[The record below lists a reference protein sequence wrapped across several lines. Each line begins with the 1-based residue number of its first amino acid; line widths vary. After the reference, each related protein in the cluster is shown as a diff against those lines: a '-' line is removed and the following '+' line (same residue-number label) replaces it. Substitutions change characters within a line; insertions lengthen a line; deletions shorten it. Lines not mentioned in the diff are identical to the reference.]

1 MNMEPQLRQK
11 ELYKESILDQ
21 VKEIRA
27 SSDDTGCPYCGQPVK
42 KSWEWCPSCGHSLV
56 DWCTFC
62 GADIPRGEG
71 ECPECGM
78 SRSGIVCPKCGA
90 RNAGGFCRKCNEPLT
105 LAAKKELERAQ
116 KDPQFL
122 KAADLAVKAAELLAM
137 IDAGGQDVPE
147 SDNKEI
153 ELPEDVLRL
162 KELLEKTTLR
172 RQERPVAEV
181 AGVAGVAEVAEP
193 VEAVKAVKAP
203 ALRQAQGP
211 AIRQAQGPG
220 IRQAQGPVVKQRPKS
235 KAELRAEYSKIKE
248 ELNKALEVMLPP
260 AGSTPQ
266 EQRNYFSARKLPVEK
281 IIRTK
286 SRTAWVCNFCGCW
299 HNCPSECC
307 EPWHG
312 GKWVCEYK
320 EEKILDFQ

>member
-1 MNMEPQLRQK
+1 MESQFRQK
-11 ELYKESILDQ
+11 ELYKKSILNQ

-42 KSWEWCPSCGHSLV
+42 KSWEWCPACGHSLV

-62 GADIPRGEG
+62 GADIPRGED

-78 SRSGIVCPKCGA
+78 SRGGIVCPKCGT

-105 LAAKKELERAQ
+105 LAAKKELERAL
-116 KDPQFL
+116 KDPQF
-122 KAADLAVKAAELLAM
+122 VKAAELAVQAAELLARIEM
-137 IDAGGQDVPE
+137 EDAPEEDVK
-147 SDNKEI
+147 KEI
-153 ELPEDVLRL
+153 ELPEDILRL
-162 KELLEKTTLR
+162 KELLGKTTLR
-172 RQERPVAEV
+172 QTGA
-181 AGVAGVAEVAEP
+181 VAEP
-193 VEAVKAVKAP
+193 VEAP
-203 ALRQAQGP
+203 TLRQAQGP
-211 AIRQAQGPG
+211 DGKQTQRLDGKQQQA
-220 IRQAQGPVVKQRPKS
+220 QRPKS
-235 KAELRAEYSKIKE
+235 KAELRAEYSKIKA
-248 ELNKALEVMLPP
+248 ELDKALNEMLPP

-281 IIRTK
+281 IIQTK
-286 SRTAWVCNFCGCW
+286 TREAWVCNFCGCW

-320 EEKILDFQ
+320 EEKILDFI

>member
-1 MNMEPQLRQK
+1 MESQHKQK
-11 ELYKESILDQ
+11 ELHKESILNQ

-27 SSDDTGCPYCGQPVK
+27 SSDGVGCPYCGQPVK

-62 GADIPRGEG
+62 GADIPRGED

-78 SRSGIVCPKCGA
+78 SRSGIVCPKCGT

-122 KAADLAVKAAELLAM
+122 KAAELAVQAAELRAR
-137 IDAGGQDVPE
+137 IEAEEQEVPE
-147 SDNKEI
+147 SEIKEI

-162 KELLEKTTLR
+162 KELLGKTTLR
-172 RQERPVAEV
+172 RFDKLSDRSDQKRETGSVAD
-181 AGVAGVAEVAEP
+181 P
-193 VEAVKAVKAP
+193 VEAP
-203 ALRQAQGP
+203 ALRQAQGLRTSTTGEP
-211 AIRQAQGPG
+211 CRTTCSAAN
-220 IRQAQGPVVKQRPKS
+220 KMKS
-235 KAELRAEYSKIKE
+235 KAELRAEYSKIQE
-248 ELNKALEVMLPP
+248 ELNKALEGMLPP
-260 AGSTPQ
+260 VGSTPQ

-281 IIRTK
+281 VILTK
-286 SRTAWVCNFCGCW
+286 GREAWVCNFCGCW

-312 GKWVCEYK
+312 GKWVYEYK
-320 EEKILDFQ
+320 EEKILDFK

>member
-1 MNMEPQLRQK
+1 MEPQLKQK
-11 ELYKESILDQ
+11 ELYKESILNQ

-27 SSDDTGCPYCGQPVK
+27 SSDDVGCPYCGQPVK

-56 DWCTFC
+56 GWCTFC
-62 GADIPRGEG
+62 GADIPRGED

-78 SRSGIVCPKCGA
+78 SRSGVVCPKCGT

-122 KAADLAVKAAELLAM
+122 KAAELAVQAAELLAR
-137 IDAGGQDVPE
+137 IEVEGQEVTGAE
-147 SDNKEI
+147 NKEI

-162 KELLEKTTLR
+162 KELLGRTTLR
-172 RQERPVAEV
+172 RFDRLNDRSNQ
-181 AGVAGVAEVAEP
+181 
-193 VEAVKAVKAP
+193 KAQQP
-203 ALRQAQGP
+203 
-211 AIRQAQGPG
+211 
-220 IRQAQGPVVKQRPKS
+220 QRPKS
-235 KAELRAEYSKIKE
+235 KAELRAEYSKIKA
-248 ELNKALEVMLPP
+248 ELDKALNEMLPP
-260 AGSTPQ
+260 VGSTPQ
-266 EQRNYFSARKLPVEK
+266 EQRNYFSARKLPVDK

-286 SRTAWVCNFCGCW
+286 TRSAWVCNFCGCW

-320 EEKILDFQ
+320 EEKILDFK

>member
-1 MNMEPQLRQK
+1 MESQHKQK
-11 ELYKESILDQ
+11 ELHKESILNQ

-27 SSDDTGCPYCGQPVK
+27 SSDGVGCPYCGQPVK

-62 GADIPRGEG
+62 GADIPRGED

-78 SRSGIVCPKCGA
+78 SRSGIVCPKCGT

-122 KAADLAVKAAELLAM
+122 KAAELAVQAAELLAR
-137 IDAGGQDVPE
+137 IEAEEQEVPE
-147 SDNKEI
+147 SEIKEI

-162 KELLEKTTLR
+162 KELLGKTTLR
-172 RQERPVAEV
+172 RFDKLSDRSDQKRETGSVADS
-181 AGVAGVAEVAEP
+181 
-193 VEAVKAVKAP
+193 VEAP
-203 ALRQAQGP
+203 ALRQAQGLRTSTTGEP
-211 AIRQAQGPG
+211 CRTTCSAAN
-220 IRQAQGPVVKQRPKS
+220 KMKS
-235 KAELRAEYSKIKE
+235 KAELRAEYSKIQE
-248 ELNKALEVMLPP
+248 ELNKALEGMLPP
-260 AGSTPQ
+260 VGSTPQ

-281 IIRTK
+281 VILTK
-286 SRTAWVCNFCGCW
+286 GREAWVCNFCGCW

-312 GKWVCEYK
+312 GKWVYEYK
-320 EEKILDFQ
+320 EEKILDFK

>member
-1 MNMEPQLRQK
+1 MESQLKQK

-27 SSDDTGCPYCGQPVK
+27 SSDDAGCPYCGQPVK

-62 GADIPRGEG
+62 GADIPRGED

-78 SRSGIVCPKCGA
+78 SRIGIVCPKCGT

-122 KAADLAVKAAELLAM
+122 KAAELAVKAAEIQAM
-137 IDAGGQDVPE
+137 IDTEDQEVPE
-147 SDNKEI
+147 SESKEI
-153 ELPEDVLRL
+153 ELPEDVRRL
-162 KELLEKTTLR
+162 KELLGNTTLR
-172 RQERPVAEV
+172 HFDELSDQKGQERPV
-181 AGVAGVAEVAEP
+181 G
-193 VEAVKAVKAP
+193 KQ
-203 ALRQAQGP
+203 QA
-211 AIRQAQGPG
+211 
-220 IRQAQGPVVKQRPKS
+220 QRPKS
-235 KAELRAEYSKIKE
+235 KAELRAEYSKIKA
-248 ELNKALEVMLPP
+248 ELDKALNEMLPP

-266 EQRNYFSARKLPVEK
+266 EQRNYFSARKLPVDK

-286 SRTAWVCNFCGCW
+286 TRSAWVCNFCGCW

-320 EEKILDFQ
+320 EEKILDFI

>member
-1 MNMEPQLRQK
+1 MESQFRQK
-11 ELYKESILDQ
+11 ELYKESILNQ

-42 KSWEWCPSCGHSLV
+42 KSWEWCPACGHSLV

-62 GADIPRGEG
+62 GADIPRGED

-78 SRSGIVCPKCGA
+78 SRGGIVCPKCGT

-105 LAAKKELERAQ
+105 LAAKKELERAL
-116 KDPQFL
+116 KDPQF
-122 KAADLAVKAAELLAM
+122 VKAAELAVQAAELLARIEM
-137 IDAGGQDVPE
+137 EDTPE
-147 SDNKEI
+147 EEVKKEI

-162 KELLEKTTLR
+162 KELLGKATLR
-172 RQERPVAEV
+172 QQAQ
-181 AGVAGVAEVAEP
+181 GSNGM
-193 VEAVKAVKAP
+193 
-203 ALRQAQGP
+203 RQAQRP
-211 AIRQAQGPG
+211 NEMQQAQ
-220 IRQAQGPVVKQRPKS
+220 RQKS
-235 KAELRAEYSKIKE
+235 KAELRAEYSKIKA
-248 ELNKALEVMLPP
+248 ELDKALNEMLPP

-281 IIRTK
+281 IIQTK
-286 SRTAWVCNFCGCW
+286 TREAWVCNFCGCW

-320 EEKILDFQ
+320 EEKILDFV

>member
-1 MNMEPQLRQK
+1 MESQHKQK
-11 ELYKESILDQ
+11 ELHKESILNQ

-27 SSDDTGCPYCGQPVK
+27 SSDGVGCPYCGQPVK

-62 GADIPRGEG
+62 GADIPRGED

-78 SRSGIVCPKCGA
+78 SRSGIVCPKCGT

-122 KAADLAVKAAELLAM
+122 KAAELAVQAAELLAR
-137 IDAGGQDVPE
+137 IEAEEQEVPE
-147 SDNKEI
+147 SEIKEI

-162 KELLEKTTLR
+162 KELLGKTTLR
-172 RQERPVAEV
+172 RFDKLSDRSDQKRETGSVAD
-181 AGVAGVAEVAEP
+181 P
-193 VEAVKAVKAP
+193 VEAP
-203 ALRQAQGP
+203 ALRQAQGLRTSTTGEP
-211 AIRQAQGPG
+211 CRTTCSAAN
-220 IRQAQGPVVKQRPKS
+220 KMKS
-235 KAELRAEYSKIKE
+235 KAELRAEYSKIQE
-248 ELNKALEVMLPP
+248 ELNKALEEMLPP
-260 AGSTPQ
+260 VGSTPQ

-281 IIRTK
+281 VILTK
-286 SRTAWVCNFCGCW
+286 GREAWVCNFCGCW

-312 GKWVCEYK
+312 GKWVYEYK
-320 EEKILDFQ
+320 EEKILDFK

>member
-1 MNMEPQLRQK
+1 MESQLKQK
-11 ELYKESILDQ
+11 ELYKESILNQ
-21 VKEIRA
+21 VNEIRA
-27 SSDDTGCPYCGQPVK
+27 SSDDIGCPHCGQPVR

-62 GADIPRGEG
+62 GADIPRGED

-78 SRSGIVCPKCGA
+78 SRSGIVCPKCGT

-122 KAADLAVKAAELLAM
+122 KAAELAVQAAELLAR
-137 IDAGGQDVPE
+137 IEAEEQEVPE
-147 SDNKEI
+147 SEIKEI

-162 KELLEKTTLR
+162 KELLGKTT
-172 RQERPVAEV
+172 
-181 AGVAGVAEVAEP
+181 
-193 VEAVKAVKAP
+193 
-203 ALRQAQGP
+203 LRQAQGP
-211 AIRQAQGPG
+211 DGKQTQPLDGKQQQAQ
-220 IRQAQGPVVKQRPKS
+220 KPKS
-235 KAELRAEYSKIKE
+235 KAELRAEYSKIQE
-248 ELNKALEVMLPP
+248 ELNKALEGMLPP
-260 AGSTPQ
+260 VGSTPQ

-281 IIRTK
+281 TIQTK
-286 SRTAWVCNFCGCW
+286 TREAWVCNFCGCW

-312 GKWVCEYK
+312 GKWVYEYK
-320 EEKILDFQ
+320 EEKILDFK

>member
-1 MNMEPQLRQK
+1 MESQLKQK
-11 ELYKESILDQ
+11 ELYKESILNQ
-21 VKEIRA
+21 VNEIRA
-27 SSDDTGCPYCGQPVK
+27 SSDDIGCPHCGQPVR

-62 GADIPRGEG
+62 GADIPRGED

-78 SRSGIVCPKCGA
+78 SRSGIVCPKCGT

-122 KAADLAVKAAELLAM
+122 KAAELAVQAAELLAR
-137 IDAGGQDVPE
+137 IEAEEQEVPE
-147 SDNKEI
+147 SEIKEI

-162 KELLEKTTLR
+162 KELLGKTT
-172 RQERPVAEV
+172 
-181 AGVAGVAEVAEP
+181 
-193 VEAVKAVKAP
+193 
-203 ALRQAQGP
+203 LRQAQGP
-211 AIRQAQGPG
+211 DGKQTQPLDGKQQQAQ
-220 IRQAQGPVVKQRPKS
+220 KPKS
-235 KAELRAEYSKIKE
+235 KAELRAEYSKIQE
-248 ELNKALEVMLPP
+248 ELNKALEGMLPP
-260 AGSTPQ
+260 VGSTPQ

-281 IIRTK
+281 VILTK
-286 SRTAWVCNFCGCW
+286 GREAWVCNFCGCW

-312 GKWVCEYK
+312 GKWVYEYK
-320 EEKILDFQ
+320 EEKILDFK

>member
-1 MNMEPQLRQK
+1 MNMESQHKQK
-11 ELYKESILDQ
+11 ELHKESILNQ

-27 SSDDTGCPYCGQPVK
+27 SSDGVGCPYCGQPVK

-62 GADIPRGEG
+62 GADIPRGED

-78 SRSGIVCPKCGA
+78 SRSGIVCPKCGT

-122 KAADLAVKAAELLAM
+122 KAAELAVQAAELLAR
-137 IDAGGQDVPE
+137 IEAEEQEVPE
-147 SDNKEI
+147 SEIKEI

-162 KELLEKTTLR
+162 KELLGKTTLR
-172 RQERPVAEV
+172 SFDKLSDRSDQKRETGSVAD
-181 AGVAGVAEVAEP
+181 P
-193 VEAVKAVKAP
+193 VEAPV
-203 ALRQAQGP
+203 LRQAQGLGTSTTGEP
-211 AIRQAQGPG
+211 CRTTCSAAN
-220 IRQAQGPVVKQRPKS
+220 KMKS
-235 KAELRAEYSKIKE
+235 KAELRAEYSKIQE
-248 ELNKALEVMLPP
+248 ELNKALEGMLPP
-260 AGSTPQ
+260 VGSTPQ

-281 IIRTK
+281 VILTK
-286 SRTAWVCNFCGCW
+286 GREAWVCNFCGCW

-312 GKWVCEYK
+312 GKWVYEYK
-320 EEKILDFQ
+320 EEKILDFK

>member
-1 MNMEPQLRQK
+1 MEPQLKQK
-11 ELYKESILDQ
+11 ELYKESILNQ

-27 SSDDTGCPYCGQPVK
+27 SSDDVGCPYCGQPVK

-56 DWCTFC
+56 GWCTFC
-62 GADIPRGEG
+62 GADIPRGED

-78 SRSGIVCPKCGA
+78 SRSGVVCPKCGT

-122 KAADLAVKAAELLAM
+122 KAAELAVQAAELLAR
-137 IDAGGQDVPE
+137 IEVEGQEVTGAE
-147 SDNKEI
+147 NKEI
-153 ELPEDVLRL
+153 ELPDDVLRL
-162 KELLEKTTLR
+162 KELLGRTTLR
-172 RQERPVAEV
+172 RFGKLSDRSDQ
-181 AGVAGVAEVAEP
+181 
-193 VEAVKAVKAP
+193 KAQ
-203 ALRQAQGP
+203 QA
-211 AIRQAQGPG
+211 
-220 IRQAQGPVVKQRPKS
+220 QRPKS
-235 KAELRAEYSKIKE
+235 KAELRAEYSKIKA
-248 ELNKALEVMLPP
+248 ELDKALNEMLPP
-260 AGSTPQ
+260 VGSTPQ
-266 EQRNYFSARKLPVEK
+266 EQRNYFSARKLPVDK

-286 SRTAWVCNFCGCW
+286 TRSAWVCNFCGCW

-320 EEKILDFQ
+320 EEKILDSK

>member
-1 MNMEPQLRQK
+1 MESQHKQK
-11 ELYKESILDQ
+11 ELHKESILNQ

-27 SSDDTGCPYCGQPVK
+27 SSDGVGCPYCGQPVK

-62 GADIPRGEG
+62 GADIPRGED

-78 SRSGIVCPKCGA
+78 SRSGIVCPKCGT
-90 RNAGGFCRKCNEPLT
+90 RNAGGFCRKGNEPLT

-122 KAADLAVKAAELLAM
+122 KAAELAVQAAELRAR
-137 IDAGGQDVPE
+137 IEAEEQEVPE
-147 SDNKEI
+147 SEIKEI

-162 KELLEKTTLR
+162 KELLGKTTLR
-172 RQERPVAEV
+172 RFDKLSDRSDQKRETGSVAD
-181 AGVAGVAEVAEP
+181 P
-193 VEAVKAVKAP
+193 VEAP
-203 ALRQAQGP
+203 ALRQAQGLRASTTGEP
-211 AIRQAQGPG
+211 CRTTCSAAN
-220 IRQAQGPVVKQRPKS
+220 KMKS
-235 KAELRAEYSKIKE
+235 KAELRAEYSKIQE
-248 ELNKALEVMLPP
+248 ELNKALEGMLPP
-260 AGSTPQ
+260 VGSTPQ

-281 IIRTK
+281 VILTK
-286 SRTAWVCNFCGCW
+286 GREAWVCNFCGCW

-312 GKWVCEYK
+312 GKWVYEYK
-320 EEKILDFQ
+320 EEKILDFK

>member
-1 MNMEPQLRQK
+1 MNMESQHKQK
-11 ELYKESILDQ
+11 ELHKESILNQ

-27 SSDDTGCPYCGQPVK
+27 SSDGVGCPYCGQPVK

-62 GADIPRGEG
+62 GADIPRGED

-78 SRSGIVCPKCGA
+78 SRSGIVCPKCGT

-122 KAADLAVKAAELLAM
+122 KAAELAVQAAELLAR
-137 IDAGGQDVPE
+137 IEAEDQEVPE
-147 SDNKEI
+147 SEIKEI

-162 KELLEKTTLR
+162 KELLGKTTLR
-172 RQERPVAEV
+172 RFDKLSDRSDQKRETGSVAD
-181 AGVAGVAEVAEP
+181 P
-193 VEAVKAVKAP
+193 VEAP
-203 ALRQAQGP
+203 ALRQAQGLRTSTTGEP
-211 AIRQAQGPG
+211 CRTTCSAAN
-220 IRQAQGPVVKQRPKS
+220 KMKS
-235 KAELRAEYSKIKE
+235 KAELRAEYSKIQE
-248 ELNKALEVMLPP
+248 ELNKALEGMLPP
-260 AGSTPQ
+260 VGSTPQ

-281 IIRTK
+281 VILTK
-286 SRTAWVCNFCGCW
+286 GREAWVCNFCGCW

-312 GKWVCEYK
+312 GKWVYEYK
-320 EEKILDFQ
+320 EEKILDFK

>member
-1 MNMEPQLRQK
+1 MESQHKQK
-11 ELYKESILDQ
+11 ELHKESILNQ

-27 SSDDTGCPYCGQPVK
+27 SSDGVGCPYCGQPVK

-62 GADIPRGEG
+62 GADIPRGED

-78 SRSGIVCPKCGA
+78 SRSGIVCPKCGT

-122 KAADLAVKAAELLAM
+122 KAAELAVQAAELLAR
-137 IDAGGQDVPE
+137 IEAEEQEVPE
-147 SDNKEI
+147 SEIKEI

-162 KELLEKTTLR
+162 KELLGKTTLR
-172 RQERPVAEV
+172 RFDKLSDRSDQKRETGSVAD
-181 AGVAGVAEVAEP
+181 P
-193 VEAVKAVKAP
+193 VEAP
-203 ALRQAQGP
+203 ALRQAQGLRTSTTGEP
-211 AIRQAQGPG
+211 CRTTCSAAN
-220 IRQAQGPVVKQRPKS
+220 KMKS
-235 KAELRAEYSKIKE
+235 KAELRAEYTKIQE
-248 ELNKALEVMLPP
+248 ELNKALEGMLPP
-260 AGSTPQ
+260 VGSTPQ

-281 IIRTK
+281 VILTK
-286 SRTAWVCNFCGCW
+286 GREAWVCNFCGCW

-312 GKWVCEYK
+312 GKWVYEYK
-320 EEKILDFQ
+320 EEKILDFK

>member
-1 MNMEPQLRQK
+1 MNMESQHKQK
-11 ELYKESILDQ
+11 ELHKESILNQ

-27 SSDDTGCPYCGQPVK
+27 SSDGVGCPYCGQPVK

-62 GADIPRGEG
+62 GADIPRGED

-78 SRSGIVCPKCGA
+78 SRSGIVCPKCGT

-122 KAADLAVKAAELLAM
+122 KAAELAVQAAELLAR
-137 IDAGGQDVPE
+137 IEAEEQEVPE
-147 SDNKEI
+147 SEIKEI

-162 KELLEKTTLR
+162 KELLGKTTLR
-172 RQERPVAEV
+172 RFDKLCDRSDQKRETGSVAD
-181 AGVAGVAEVAEP
+181 P
-193 VEAVKAVKAP
+193 VEAP
-203 ALRQAQGP
+203 ALRQAQGLRTSTTGESCRTTCS
-211 AIRQAQGPG
+211 AAN
-220 IRQAQGPVVKQRPKS
+220 KMKS
-235 KAELRAEYSKIKE
+235 KAELRAEYSKIQE
-248 ELNKALEVMLPP
+248 ELNKALEGMLPP
-260 AGSTPQ
+260 VGSTPQ

-281 IIRTK
+281 VILTK
-286 SRTAWVCNFCGCW
+286 GREAWVCNFCGCW

-312 GKWVCEYK
+312 GKWVYEYK
-320 EEKILDFQ
+320 EEKILDFK

>member
-1 MNMEPQLRQK
+1 MESQHKQK
-11 ELYKESILDQ
+11 ELHKESILNQ

-27 SSDDTGCPYCGQPVK
+27 SSDGVGCPYCGQPVK

-62 GADIPRGEG
+62 GADIPRGED

-78 SRSGIVCPKCGA
+78 SRSGIVCPKCGT

-122 KAADLAVKAAELLAM
+122 KAAELAVQAAELRAR
-137 IDAGGQDVPE
+137 IEAEEQEVPE
-147 SDNKEI
+147 SEIKEI

-162 KELLEKTTLR
+162 KELLGKTTLR
-172 RQERPVAEV
+172 RFDKLSDRSDQKRETGSVAD
-181 AGVAGVAEVAEP
+181 P
-193 VEAVKAVKAP
+193 VEAP
-203 ALRQAQGP
+203 ALRQAQGLGTSTTGEP
-211 AIRQAQGPG
+211 CRTTCSAAN
-220 IRQAQGPVVKQRPKS
+220 KMKS
-235 KAELRAEYSKIKE
+235 KAELRAEYSKIQE
-248 ELNKALEVMLPP
+248 ELNKALEGMLPP
-260 AGSTPQ
+260 VGSTPQ

-281 IIRTK
+281 VILTK
-286 SRTAWVCNFCGCW
+286 GREAWVCNFCGCW

-312 GKWVCEYK
+312 GKWVYEYK
-320 EEKILDFQ
+320 EEKILDFK

>member
-1 MNMEPQLRQK
+1 MESQHKQK
-11 ELYKESILDQ
+11 ELHKESILNQ

-27 SSDDTGCPYCGQPVK
+27 SSDGVGCPYCGQPVK

-62 GADIPRGEG
+62 GADIPRGED

-78 SRSGIVCPKCGA
+78 SRSGIVCPKCGT

-122 KAADLAVKAAELLAM
+122 KAAELAVQAAELLAR
-137 IDAGGQDVPE
+137 IEAEEQEVPE
-147 SDNKEI
+147 SEIKEI

-162 KELLEKTTLR
+162 KELLGKTTLR
-172 RQERPVAEV
+172 RFDKLSDRSDQKRETGSVAEL
-181 AGVAGVAEVAEP
+181 
-193 VEAVKAVKAP
+193 VEAP
-203 ALRQAQGP
+203 ALRQAQGLRTSTTGEP
-211 AIRQAQGPG
+211 CRTTCSAAN
-220 IRQAQGPVVKQRPKS
+220 KMKS
-235 KAELRAEYSKIKE
+235 KAELRAEYSKIQE
-248 ELNKALEVMLPP
+248 ELNKALEGMLPP
-260 AGSTPQ
+260 VGSTPQ

-281 IIRTK
+281 VILTK
-286 SRTAWVCNFCGCW
+286 GREAWVCNFCGCW

-312 GKWVCEYK
+312 GKWVYEYK
-320 EEKILDFQ
+320 EEKILDFK

>member
-1 MNMEPQLRQK
+1 MNMEPRLKQK

-21 VKEIRA
+21 VREIRA

-42 KSWEWCPSCGHSLV
+42 KRWEWCPSCGHSLV

-62 GADIPRGEG
+62 GADIPRGEV

-78 SRSGIVCPKCGA
+78 SREGIVCPKCGT

-105 LAAKKELERAQ
+105 LAAKKEQERAL
-116 KDPQFL
+116 KDPQF
-122 KAADLAVKAAELLAM
+122 VKAAELAVQAAELLARIKM
-137 IDAGGQDVPE
+137 EDAPE
-147 SDNKEI
+147 EEVRKEV
-153 ELPEDVLRL
+153 ELPEDILRL
-162 KELLEKTTLR
+162 KELLGKTTLR
-172 RQERPVAEV
+172 RFGASEGKQ
-181 AGVAGVAEVAEP
+181 
-193 VEAVKAVKAP
+193 
-203 ALRQAQGP
+203 QQG
-211 AIRQAQGPG
+211 
-220 IRQAQGPVVKQRPKS
+220 PKS
-235 KAELRAEYSKIKE
+235 KAELRAEYSKIKA
-248 ELNKALEVMLPP
+248 ELDKALNEMLPP

-286 SRTAWVCNFCGCW
+286 TREAWVCNFCGCW

-320 EEKILDFQ
+320 EEKILDFK

>member
-1 MNMEPQLRQK
+1 MESQLKQK
-11 ELYKESILDQ
+11 ELYKESILNQ
-21 VKEIRA
+21 VNEIRA
-27 SSDDTGCPYCGQPVK
+27 SSDDIGCPHCGQPVR

-62 GADIPRGEG
+62 GADIPRGED

-78 SRSGIVCPKCGA
+78 SRSGIVCPECGT

-122 KAADLAVKAAELLAM
+122 KAAELAVQAAELLAR
-137 IDAGGQDVPE
+137 IEAEEQEVPE
-147 SDNKEI
+147 SEIKEI

-162 KELLEKTTLR
+162 KELLGKTT
-172 RQERPVAEV
+172 
-181 AGVAGVAEVAEP
+181 
-193 VEAVKAVKAP
+193 
-203 ALRQAQGP
+203 LRQAQGP
-211 AIRQAQGPG
+211 DGKQTQPLDGKQQQA
-220 IRQAQGPVVKQRPKS
+220 QRPKS
-235 KAELRAEYSKIKE
+235 KAELRAEYSKIQE
-248 ELNKALEVMLPP
+248 ELNKALEGMLPP
-260 AGSTPQ
+260 VGSTPQ

-281 IIRTK
+281 VILTK
-286 SRTAWVCNFCGCW
+286 GREAWVCNFCGCW

-312 GKWVCEYK
+312 GKWVYEYK
-320 EEKILDFQ
+320 EEKILDFK

>member
-1 MNMEPQLRQK
+1 MESQHKQK
-11 ELYKESILDQ
+11 ELYKESILNQ
-21 VKEIRA
+21 VKELRA
-27 SSDDTGCPYCGQPVK
+27 SSDGVGCPYCGQPVK

-62 GADIPRGEG
+62 GADIPRGED

-78 SRSGIVCPKCGA
+78 SRSGIVCPKCGI

-122 KAADLAVKAAELLAM
+122 KAAELAVQAAELLAR
-137 IDAGGQDVPE
+137 IEAEDQEVPE
-147 SDNKEI
+147 SEIKEI

-162 KELLEKTTLR
+162 KELLGKTTLR
-172 RQERPVAEV
+172 RFDKLSDRSDQKRET
-181 AGVAGVAEVAEP
+181 GSVAEP
-193 VEAVKAVKAP
+193 VEAP
-203 ALRQAQGP
+203 ALRQAQGLRTSTTGEP
-211 AIRQAQGPG
+211 CRTTCSAAN
-220 IRQAQGPVVKQRPKS
+220 KMKS
-235 KAELRAEYSKIKE
+235 KAELRAEYSKIQE
-248 ELNKALEVMLPP
+248 ELNKALEGMLPP
-260 AGSTPQ
+260 VGSTPQ

-281 IIRTK
+281 VILTK
-286 SRTAWVCNFCGCW
+286 GREAWVCNFCGCW

-312 GKWVCEYK
+312 GKWVYEYK
-320 EEKILDFQ
+320 EEKILDFK

>member
-1 MNMEPQLRQK
+1 MESQLKQK
-11 ELYKESILDQ
+11 ELYKESILNQ
-21 VKEIRA
+21 VNEIRA
-27 SSDDTGCPYCGQPVK
+27 SSDDIGCPHCGQPVR

-62 GADIPRGEG
+62 GADIPRGED

-78 SRSGIVCPKCGA
+78 SRSGVVCPKCGT

-122 KAADLAVKAAELLAM
+122 KAAELAVQAAELLAR
-137 IDAGGQDVPE
+137 IEAEEQEVPE
-147 SDNKEI
+147 SEIKEI

-162 KELLEKTTLR
+162 KELLGKTT
-172 RQERPVAEV
+172 
-181 AGVAGVAEVAEP
+181 
-193 VEAVKAVKAP
+193 
-203 ALRQAQGP
+203 LRQAQGP
-211 AIRQAQGPG
+211 DGKQTQPLDGKQQQA
-220 IRQAQGPVVKQRPKS
+220 QRPKS
-235 KAELRAEYSKIKE
+235 KAELRAEYSKIKA
-248 ELNKALEVMLPP
+248 ELDKALNEMLPP
-260 AGSTPQ
+260 VGSTPQ

-281 IIRTK
+281 VILTK
-286 SRTAWVCNFCGCW
+286 GREAWVCNFCGCW

-312 GKWVCEYK
+312 GKWVYEYK
-320 EEKILDFQ
+320 EEKILDFK

>member
-1 MNMEPQLRQK
+1 MESQLRQK
-11 ELYKESILDQ
+11 ELYKESILEQ

-27 SSDDTGCPYCGQPVK
+27 SSEDTECSYCGQPVK

-62 GADIPRGEG
+62 GADIPRGEE

-78 SRSGIVCPKCGA
+78 SRSGIVCPKCGT

-116 KDPQFL
+116 KDPRFL
-122 KAADLAVKAAELLAM
+122 KAADLVVKAAELQAM
-137 IDAGGQDVPE
+137 IEAENQEVPE
-147 SDNKEI
+147 TESKEI

-162 KELLEKTTLR
+162 KELLGKTM
-172 RQERPVAEV
+172 
-181 AGVAGVAEVAEP
+181 
-193 VEAVKAVKAP
+193 
-203 ALRQAQGP
+203 LRQQEKSDGKQ
-211 AIRQAQGPG
+211 QA
-220 IRQAQGPVVKQRPKS
+220 QRPKS
-235 KAELRAEYSKIKE
+235 KAELRAEYSKIQE
-248 ELNKALEVMLPP
+248 ELNKALGEMLPP
-260 AGSTPQ
+260 VGSTPQ
-266 EQRNYFSARKLPVEK
+266 EQRNYFSARKLPVDK

-286 SRTAWVCNFCGCW
+286 IRSAWVCNFCGCW

>member
-1 MNMEPQLRQK
+1 MNMESQLRQK
-11 ELYKESILDQ
+11 ELYKESILEQ

-27 SSDDTGCPYCGQPVK
+27 SSDDTGCPYCGQPVN

-62 GADIPRGEG
+62 GADIPRGED
-71 ECPECGM
+71 ECPECGV
-78 SRSGIVCPKCGA
+78 SRSGIVCPKCGT

-105 LAAKKELERAQ
+105 LAAKKELERALE
-116 KDPQFL
+116 DPAFV
-122 KAADLAVKAAELLAM
+122 KAAELAVKAAELQAM
-137 IDAGGQDVPE
+137 IETEDQKVPE
-147 SDNKEI
+147 TESMEI

-162 KELLEKTTLR
+162 KELLGKTKLR
-172 RQERPVAEV
+172 QLERP
-181 AGVAGVAEVAEP
+181 VAEP
-193 VEAVKAVKAP
+193 VEAVRASV
-203 ALRQAQGP
+203 LQQTQGSDGKQH
-211 AIRQAQGPG
+211 A
-220 IRQAQGPVVKQRPKS
+220 QRPKS
-235 KAELRAEYSKIKE
+235 KAELRAEYSKIQE
-248 ELNKALEVMLPP
+248 DLNKALGEMLPP

-266 EQRNYFSARKLPVEK
+266 EQRNYFSARKLPVDK

-286 SRTAWVCNFCGCW
+286 IRSAWVCNFCGCW

>member
-1 MNMEPQLRQK
+1 MESQHKQK
-11 ELYKESILDQ
+11 ELHKESILNQ
-21 VKEIRA
+21 VKELRA
-27 SSDDTGCPYCGQPVK
+27 SSDGVGCPYCGQPVK

-62 GADIPRGEG
+62 GADIPRGED

-78 SRSGIVCPKCGA
+78 SRSGIVCPKCGT

-122 KAADLAVKAAELLAM
+122 KAAELAVQAAELLAR
-137 IDAGGQDVPE
+137 IEAEDQEVPE
-147 SDNKEI
+147 SEIKEI

-162 KELLEKTTLR
+162 KELLGKTTLR
-172 RQERPVAEV
+172 RFDKLSDRSDQKRETGSVAD
-181 AGVAGVAEVAEP
+181 P
-193 VEAVKAVKAP
+193 VEAP
-203 ALRQAQGP
+203 ALRQAQGLRTSTTGEP
-211 AIRQAQGPG
+211 CRTTCSAAN
-220 IRQAQGPVVKQRPKS
+220 KMKS
-235 KAELRAEYSKIKE
+235 KAELRAEYSKIQE
-248 ELNKALEVMLPP
+248 ELNKALEGMLPP
-260 AGSTPQ
+260 VGSTPQ

-281 IIRTK
+281 VILTK
-286 SRTAWVCNFCGCW
+286 GREAWVCNFCGCW

-312 GKWVCEYK
+312 GKWVYEYK
-320 EEKILDFQ
+320 EEKILDFK

>member
-1 MNMEPQLRQK
+1 MESQHKQK
-11 ELYKESILDQ
+11 ELHKESILNQ

-27 SSDDTGCPYCGQPVK
+27 SSDGVGCPYCGQPVK

-62 GADIPRGEG
+62 GADIPRGED

-78 SRSGIVCPKCGA
+78 SRSGIVCPKCGT

-122 KAADLAVKAAELLAM
+122 KAAELAVQAAELLAR
-137 IDAGGQDVPE
+137 IEAEEQEVPE
-147 SDNKEI
+147 SEIKEI

-162 KELLEKTTLR
+162 KELLGKTTLR
-172 RQERPVAEV
+172 RFDKLSDRSDQKRETGSVAD
-181 AGVAGVAEVAEP
+181 P
-193 VEAVKAVKAP
+193 VEAP
-203 ALRQAQGP
+203 ALRQVQGLGTSTTGEP
-211 AIRQAQGPG
+211 CRTTCSAAN
-220 IRQAQGPVVKQRPKS
+220 KMKS
-235 KAELRAEYSKIKE
+235 KAELRAEYSKIQE
-248 ELNKALEVMLPP
+248 ELNKALEGMLPP
-260 AGSTPQ
+260 VGSTPQ

-281 IIRTK
+281 VILTK
-286 SRTAWVCNFCGCW
+286 GREAWVCNFCGCW

-312 GKWVCEYK
+312 GKWVYEYK
-320 EEKILDFQ
+320 EEKILDFK